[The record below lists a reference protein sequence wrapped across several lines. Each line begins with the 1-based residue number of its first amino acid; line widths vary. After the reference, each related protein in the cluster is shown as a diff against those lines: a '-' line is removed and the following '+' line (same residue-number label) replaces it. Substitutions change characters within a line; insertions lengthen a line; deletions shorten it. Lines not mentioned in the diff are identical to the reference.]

1 LIVLKIEKYVYET
14 NYTKMTNE
22 LLLVGI
28 LLAII
33 SVMCVIY
40 IIAIR
45 IIEHNEGNDIDILN
59 STTNELY
66 TIPETENTDIT
77 HSNSIIE
84 L

>member
-1 LIVLKIEKYVYET
+1 
-14 NYTKMTNE
+14 MTNE

-77 HSNSIIE
+77 HSNSTIE

>member
-1 LIVLKIEKYVYET
+1 
-14 NYTKMTNE
+14 MTNE

-77 HSNSIIE
+77 PSNSTIE

>member
-1 LIVLKIEKYVYET
+1 
-14 NYTKMTNE
+14 MTNE

-45 IIEHNEGNDIDILN
+45 IIEHNEGNDIDIMN

-77 HSNSIIE
+77 PSNSTIE

>member
-1 LIVLKIEKYVYET
+1 
-14 NYTKMTNE
+14 MTNQ

-28 LLAII
+28 LLTII
-33 SVMCVIY
+33 SVMCMIC
-40 IIAIR
+40 IITIR
-45 IIEHNEGNDIDILN
+45 IIEHNEGNDVYILN

-66 TIPETENTDIT
+66 TIPETENTENTDIT

>member
-1 LIVLKIEKYVYET
+1 
-14 NYTKMTNE
+14 MTNE

>member
-1 LIVLKIEKYVYET
+1 
-14 NYTKMTNE
+14 MTNQ

-28 LLAII
+28 LLTII
-33 SVMCVIY
+33 SILCMVCY
-40 IIAIR
+40 AAIR

-77 HSNSIIE
+77 TSNSTIE

>member
-1 LIVLKIEKYVYET
+1 
-14 NYTKMTNE
+14 MTNE

-45 IIEHNEGNDIDILN
+45 IIEHNEGNDVYILN

-77 HSNSIIE
+77 PSNSTI
-84 L
+84 

>member
-1 LIVLKIEKYVYET
+1 
-14 NYTKMTNE
+14 MTNE

-77 HSNSIIE
+77 PSNSIIE